1 MAKLNQHDIITKQ
14 VLSQKTYAVD
24 FLKNALPKEITS
36 ELDFTKLQI
45 EKGCFIDATDQER
58 FTDILYSVPTT
69 KKQSDSEHSEHSESS
84 ESKRLGVF
92 CLIEHKSYKEK
103 DIHSQLLMYLAGIY
117 KTSKM
122 PVIPLVLYHGKK
134 EWDIPTLFSSSLM
147 IPEHLRKS
155 LQKYI
160 PDFHYELLDLRSDK
174 TEFTNFSVAVQAF
187 LKSLQDIWFL
197 SNKSRLED
205 LFRDYF
211 ARIYQKNKKML
222 DDLFNYIITS
232 TGKLTINFIVKSA
245 GQYISPKAG
254 GDMRSIADELIAE
267 GRAEGIIEG
276 MTEGMTKGM
285 TKGKAEGITEGMT
298 KGITEGMTKGRAE
311 VAQSLLKEG
320 FSIKIISRSTGLSVE
335 EIEHLRP

>member
-36 ELDFTKLQI
+36 ELDFIKLQI

-58 FTDILYSVPTT
+58 FTDILYSVPI
-69 KKQSDSEHSEHSESS
+69 KKQSDSESAKSL

-103 DIHSQLLMYLAGIY
+103 NIHSQLLMYLAGIY
-117 KTSKM
+117 KTSTM

-134 EWDIPTLFSSSLM
+134 EWDIPTLFSSSLV

-174 TEFTNFSVAVQAF
+174 TEFTDFSVAVQAF

-197 SNKSRLED
+197 SSRSRLED
-205 LFRDYF
+205 LFKDYY
-211 ARIYQKNKKML
+211 ARISQENKKML
-222 DDLFNYIITS
+222 DVLLNYIITS
-232 TGKLTINFIVKSA
+232 TGGFTIDFIVKSA

-254 GDMRSIADELIAE
+254 GDMRSIADELIAK
-267 GRAEGIIEG
+267 GI
-276 MTEGMTKGM
+276 TEGMTKGM
-285 TKGKAEGITEGMT
+285 TKGRAEGITEGITEGMT
-298 KGITEGMTKGRAE
+298 KGMTKGVAKGKAE

-320 FSIKIISRSTGLSVE
+320 FSIKVISRSTGLSIE

>member
-24 FLKNALPKEITS
+24 FLKNALPREVTS
-36 ELDFTKLQI
+36 ELDFTKLEI
-45 EKGCFIDATDQER
+45 EKGNFIDATDQER
-58 FTDILYSVPTT
+58 FTDILYSVPI
-69 KKQSDSEHSEHSESS
+69 KKQSDSEHLESS

-103 DIHSQLLMYLAGIY
+103 NIHSQLLMYLAGIY

-134 EWDIPTLFSSSLM
+134 EWDIPTLFSSSLV
-147 IPEHLRKS
+147 IPEHLRKA

-174 TEFTNFSVAVQAF
+174 TEFTGFSVAVQAF

-197 SNKSRLED
+197 SSKSRLED
-205 LFRDYF
+205 LFKDYF
-211 ARIYQKNKKML
+211 ARISQENKKML

-267 GRAEGIIEG
+267 GRAEGI
-276 MTEGMTKGM
+276 TEGR
-285 TKGKAEGITEGMT
+285 AEGITEGMT
-298 KGITEGMTKGRAE
+298 KGRAEGMTKGKAEGMTKGKAE

-320 FSIKIISRSTGLSVE
+320 FSIKIISRSTGLSLE
-335 EIEHLRP
+335 EIERLRP

>member
-1 MAKLNQHDIITKQ
+1 MAELNQHDIITKQ

-24 FLKNALPKEITS
+24 FLKNTLPKEITS

-58 FTDILYSVPTT
+58 FTDILYSIPI
-69 KKQSDSEHSEHSESS
+69 KKQSDSEHSESS

-103 DIHSQLLMYLAGIY
+103 NIHSQLLMYLAGIY
-117 KTSKM
+117 KTSSM

-134 EWDIPTLFSSSLM
+134 EWDIPTLFSSSLV

-174 TEFTNFSVAVQAF
+174 TEFTDFSVAVQAF

-197 SNKSRLED
+197 SSRSCLED
-205 LFRDYF
+205 LFKDYF
-211 ARIYQKNKKML
+211 ARISQENKKML

-232 TGKLTINFIVKSA
+232 TGEFTINFIVKSA

-254 GDMRSIADELIAE
+254 GDMRSIADEL
-267 GRAEGIIEG
+267 
-276 MTEGMTKGM
+276 
-285 TKGKAEGITEGMT
+285 KAEGITEGMT
-298 KGITEGMTKGRAE
+298 KGMAEGMTKGRSEGIIEGMTKGRAE
-311 VAQSLLKEG
+311 GITEGRAKVAQGLLKEG
-320 FSIKIISRSTGLSVE
+320 ISIKVISRSTGLSVE
-335 EIEHLRP
+335 EIEHLRL

>member
-1 MAKLNQHDIITKQ
+1 MAELNQHDIITKQ

-36 ELDFTKLQI
+36 ELDFTKLEI
-45 EKGCFIDATDQER
+45 EKGNFIDATDQER
-58 FTDILYSVPTT
+58 FTDILYSVPI
-69 KKQSDSEHSEHSESS
+69 KKQSDSEHLESS

-103 DIHSQLLMYLAGIY
+103 NIHSQLLMYLAGIY

-134 EWDIPTLFSSSLM
+134 EWDIPTLFSSSLV

-174 TEFTNFSVAVQAF
+174 TEFTDFSVAVQAF

-197 SNKSRLED
+197 SSRSRLED
-205 LFRDYF
+205 LFKDYY
-211 ARIYQKNKKML
+211 ARISQENKKML
-222 DDLFNYIITS
+222 DVLLNYIITS
-232 TGKLTINFIVKSA
+232 TGEFTIDFIVKSA
-245 GQYISPKAG
+245 VQYISPNAG
-254 GDMRSIADELIAE
+254 GDVESIARKLI
-267 GRAEGIIEG
+267 
-276 MTEGMTKGM
+276 TEGMAKGM
-285 TKGKAEGITEGMT
+285 TKGRAEGMT

-311 VAQSLLKEG
+311 GITEGMTKGMTKGVAKVAQGLLKEG
-320 FSIKIISRSTGLSVE
+320 ISIKVISRSTGLSIE
-335 EIEHLRP
+335 EIERLRP

>member
-1 MAKLNQHDIITKQ
+1 MAELNQHDIITKQ

-36 ELDFTKLQI
+36 ELDFTKLEI
-45 EKGCFIDATDQER
+45 EKGNFIDATDQER
-58 FTDILYSVPTT
+58 FTDILYSVPI
-69 KKQSDSEHSEHSESS
+69 KKQSDSEHLESS

-103 DIHSQLLMYLAGIY
+103 NIHSQLLMYLAGIY

-134 EWDIPTLFSSSLM
+134 EWDIPTLFSSSLV
-147 IPEHLRKS
+147 IPEHLRKA

-174 TEFTNFSVAVQAF
+174 TEFTGFSVAVQAF

-197 SNKSRLED
+197 SSKSRLED
-205 LFRDYF
+205 LFKDYF
-211 ARIYQKNKKML
+211 ARISQENKKML

-267 GRAEGIIEG
+267 GRAEGI
-276 MTEGMTKGM
+276 TEGR
-285 TKGKAEGITEGMT
+285 AEGITEGMT
-298 KGITEGMTKGRAE
+298 KGRAEGMTKGKAEGMTKGKAE

-320 FSIKIISRSTGLSVE
+320 FSIKIISRSTGLSLE
-335 EIEHLRP
+335 EIERLRP

>member
-36 ELDFTKLQI
+36 ELDFTKLEI
-45 EKGCFIDATDQER
+45 EKGNFIDATDQER
-58 FTDILYSVPTT
+58 FTDILYSVPI
-69 KKQSDSEHSEHSESS
+69 KKQSDSEHLESS

-103 DIHSQLLMYLAGIY
+103 NIHSQLLMYLAGIY

-134 EWDIPTLFSSSLM
+134 EWDIPTLFSSSLV
-147 IPEHLRKS
+147 IPEHLRKA

-174 TEFTNFSVAVQAF
+174 TEFTGFSVAVQAF

-197 SNKSRLED
+197 SSKSRLED
-205 LFRDYF
+205 LFKDYF
-211 ARIYQKNKKML
+211 ARISQENKKML

-267 GRAEGIIEG
+267 GRAEGI
-276 MTEGMTKGM
+276 TEGR
-285 TKGKAEGITEGMT
+285 AEGITEGMT
-298 KGITEGMTKGRAE
+298 KGRAEGMTKGKAE

-320 FSIKIISRSTGLSVE
+320 FSIKIISRSTGLSLE
-335 EIEHLRP
+335 EIERLRP

>member
-24 FLKNALPKEITS
+24 FLKNALPREITS

-58 FTDILYSVPTT
+58 FTDILYSVPT
-69 KKQSDSEHSEHSESS
+69 KKQSDSEHSESS

-103 DIHSQLLMYLAGIY
+103 NIHSQLLMYLAGIY
-117 KTSKM
+117 KTSSM

-134 EWDIPTLFSSSLM
+134 EWDIPTLFSSSLV
-147 IPEHLRKS
+147 IPEHLKKS

-174 TEFTNFSVAVQAF
+174 TEFTDFSVAVQAF

-197 SNKSRLED
+197 SSKSRLED
-205 LFRDYF
+205 LFKDYY
-211 ARIYQKNKKML
+211 ARISQENKKML
-222 DDLFNYIITS
+222 DVLLNYIITS
-232 TGKLTINFIVKSA
+232 TGEFTIDFIVKSA

-254 GDMRSIADELIAE
+254 GDMRSIADELIA
-267 GRAEGIIEG
+267 
-276 MTEGMTKGM
+276 
-285 TKGKAEGITEGMT
+285 
-298 KGITEGMTKGRAE
+298 KGITEGMTKGVAKGITE
-311 VAQSLLKEG
+311 GMTKGVAKGITEGMTKGVAKGMTKGVAKVAQGLLKEG
-320 FSIKIISRSTGLSVE
+320 ISIKVISRSTGLSIE
-335 EIEHLRP
+335 EIDRLRP

>member
-45 EKGCFIDATDQER
+45 EKGNFIDATDQER
-58 FTDILYSVPTT
+58 FTDILYSVPI
-69 KKQSDSEHSEHSESS
+69 KKQSDSESVESS

-103 DIHSQLLMYLAGIY
+103 NIHSQLLMYLAGIY
-117 KTSKM
+117 KTSTM

-134 EWDIPTLFSSSLM
+134 EWDIPTLFSSSLV

-174 TEFTNFSVAVQAF
+174 TEFTDFSVAVQAF

-197 SNKSRLED
+197 SSKSRLED

-211 ARIYQKNKKML
+211 ARISQENKKML
-222 DDLFNYIITS
+222 DDLLNYIITS

-267 GRAEGIIEG
+267 GRAEGITEG
-276 MTEGMTKGM
+276 KTEGMTKGRAEGR
-285 TKGKAEGITEGMT
+285 TEGRAEGITEGMT
-298 KGITEGMTKGRAE
+298 KGVAK
-311 VAQSLLKEG
+311 VAQGLLKEG
-320 FSIKIISRSTGLSVE
+320 ISIKIISRSTGLSIE
-335 EIEHLRP
+335 EIEHLRL

>member
-36 ELDFTKLQI
+36 ELDFTQLEI
-45 EKGCFIDATDQER
+45 EKGNFIDATDQER
-58 FTDILYSVPTT
+58 FTDILYSIPI
-69 KKQSDSEHSEHSESS
+69 KKQSDSESAKSL

-117 KTSKM
+117 KTSTM

-134 EWDIPTLFSSSLM
+134 EWDIPTLFSSSLV

-174 TEFTNFSVAVQAF
+174 TEFTDFSVAVQAF

-205 LFRDYF
+205 LFKDYY
-211 ARIYQKNKKML
+211 ARISQENKKML
-222 DDLFNYIITS
+222 DVLLNYIITS
-232 TGKLTINFIVKSA
+232 TGEFTIDFIVKSA

-254 GDMRSIADELIAE
+254 GDMRSIADELIAK
-267 GRAEGIIEG
+267 GITEGITEG
-276 MTEGMTKGM
+276 MAKGITEGMTKGVA
-285 TKGKAEGITEGMT
+285 KGITEGMT
-298 KGITEGMTKGRAE
+298 KGITEGMTKGVAK
-311 VAQSLLKEG
+311 VAQGLLKEG
-320 FSIKIISRSTGLSVE
+320 ISIKIISRSTGLSIE
-335 EIEHLRP
+335 EIERLRP